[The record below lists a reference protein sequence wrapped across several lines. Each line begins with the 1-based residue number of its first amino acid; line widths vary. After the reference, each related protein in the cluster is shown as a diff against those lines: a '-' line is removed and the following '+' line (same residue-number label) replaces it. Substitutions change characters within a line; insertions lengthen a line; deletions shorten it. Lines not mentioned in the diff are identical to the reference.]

1 MQYSCSENKG
11 ADQLRGY
18 REAGL
23 RLCFRICKLLVFSH
37 TGSFLNFQ
45 NLIQTYSLENLLGER
60 KKAHQV
66 MLTGKPYL
74 DGDSASSSEEGE
86 DENNKNNLKELV
98 SNIFCLKNNELL
110 TRFGITL
117 AVKKMNCLLGLA

>member
-1 MQYSCSENKG
+1 MQT
-11 ADQLRGY
+11 D
-18 REAGL
+18 
-23 RLCFRICKLLVFSH
+23 SH
-37 TGSFLNFQ
+37 YILYFQ

-98 SNIFCLKNNELL
+98 GKKSLFITISKCLSH
-110 TRFGITL
+110 T
-117 AVKKMNCLLGLA
+117 

>member
-1 MQYSCSENKG
+1 MLIDLHY
-11 ADQLRGY
+11 
-18 REAGL
+18 
-23 RLCFRICKLLVFSH
+23 
-37 TGSFLNFQ
+37 FQ

-86 DENNKNNLKELV
+86 DENNRNNLKELV
-98 SNIFCLKNNELL
+98 GKESPLSQFLNVGHIISAGLVQFITYRTIF
-110 TRFGITL
+110 
-117 AVKKMNCLLGLA
+117 KKKKVM